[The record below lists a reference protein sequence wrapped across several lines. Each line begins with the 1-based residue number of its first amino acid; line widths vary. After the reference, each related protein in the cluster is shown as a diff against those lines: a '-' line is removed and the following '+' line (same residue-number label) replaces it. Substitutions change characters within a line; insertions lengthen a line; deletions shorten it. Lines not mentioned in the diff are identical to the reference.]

1 MRTESVFRP
10 RPVRYVS
17 NGDGFAPTQ
26 PKKKR
31 SCSWKPGTRESSPQT
46 MPPTTSE
53 WPPMYFVVE
62 CTTTSAP
69 SSNGF
74 CRYGEAK
81 VLSTTSAACF
91 FTAAMASMSTMS
103 SIGFVGVSTQMALVL
118 SLTAAATSSGLV
130 MSTTVF
136 STPHCVKTCWIRR

>member
-1 MRTESVFRP
+1 M
-10 RPVRYVS
+10 S

-81 VLSTTSAACF
+81 VLSTTSAACC
-91 FTAAMASMSTMS
+91 FTAAIASMSTMS

-118 SLTAAATSSGLV
+118 SCTAAATSSGLV

-136 STPHCVKTCWIRR
+136 STPHCVNTCWIRR